1 MEMKDII
8 EKVNYYSKLSKTRE
22 LTKEE
27 QEERAK
33 YRKLYL
39 EQFKAQVRGHLD
51 NIKVVNTQSINIG
64 FLGQVKLTICCDK
77 EH

>member
-51 NIKVVNTQSINIG
+51 NIKVVNTQEEYDAEMAKQKELDDKKIN
-64 FLGQVKLTICCDK
+64 
-77 EH
+77 